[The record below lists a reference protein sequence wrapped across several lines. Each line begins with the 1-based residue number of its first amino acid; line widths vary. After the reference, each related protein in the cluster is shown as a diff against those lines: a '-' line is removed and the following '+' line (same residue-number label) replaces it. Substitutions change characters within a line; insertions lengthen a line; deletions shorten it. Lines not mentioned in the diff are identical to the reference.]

1 MNRILYYVNQGLKTW
16 AFSVPKNPEFEH
28 VILNSIQNLFE
39 NWRCQHQK
47 DSASGCG
54 MTCQGIF
61 RDANRI
67 RLQLKLNP

>member
-1 MNRILYYVNQGLKTW
+1 VRDVNQGLKTW

-28 VILNSIQNLFE
+28 VIPNAFVDLFDY
-39 NWRCQHQK
+39 WRCQHQK

-61 RDANRI
+61 RDASSR
-67 RLQLKLNP
+67 RLQFKLNP